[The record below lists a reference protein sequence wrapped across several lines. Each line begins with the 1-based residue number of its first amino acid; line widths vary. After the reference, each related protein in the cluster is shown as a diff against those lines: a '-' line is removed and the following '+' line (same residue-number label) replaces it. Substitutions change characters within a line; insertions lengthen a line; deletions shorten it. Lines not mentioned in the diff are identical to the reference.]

1 MAQPPSRKPPRLFL
15 PGPTMVADEVLE
27 AQARRLIGHRGPEI
41 TALMMSLQPR
51 LRRVFQTGHRVFIS
65 TSSATGLFEAAARS
79 CIGKHA
85 LCCVNG
91 AFSQRWAEVV
101 EANGRSL
108 ARLEVE
114 WGEPI
119 TADHVDEAL
128 DKAAENGHP
137 FDAVTVVHNETSTGV
152 TSPVGE
158 IAEAVRA
165 HEEKRGEPILL
176 LVDAVSSLGGID
188 VPVDRWGLDVCL
200 TGGQKCL
207 ALPPGL
213 AFAAVS
219 ERALNRAAQ
228 IPGRGWYFDFLVF
241 EKYLEHWQTP
251 ATPAVTLLYALDV
264 QLDRILA
271 EGLPARFARHRA
283 MADHVRSWALERF
296 DVLASEGYRSDS
308 VTAVVNT
315 REIDIEAMNRH
326 LAETVD
332 WAVSNGYGKLREQTF
347 RIGHMGDHTVDECRE
362 LTAAIDAFL
371 GVS

>member
-1 MAQPPSRKPPRLFL
+1 MAKPPRLFL
-15 PGPTMVADEVLE
+15 PGPTAVADEVLE

-41 TALMMSLQPR
+41 SALLESIQPR
-51 LRRVFQTGHRVFIS
+51 LREVFQTDHRVYLS

-79 CIGKHA
+79 CIKDRA

-101 EANGRSL
+101 EANGKAH

-119 TADHVDEAL
+119 LAHHVDEAL
-128 DKAAENGHP
+128 DKAAENGRP

-152 TSPVGE
+152 TSPVAA
-158 IAEAVRA
+158 IAEAIRI
-165 HEEKRGEPILL
+165 HERKRGDPILL
-176 LVDAVSSLGGID
+176 LVDTVSSLGGID
-188 VPVDRWGLDVCL
+188 VRTDEWGLDVCL

-207 ALPPGL
+207 AMPPGL

-219 ERALNRAAQ
+219 DRALERAKTIQ
-228 IPGRGWYFDFLVF
+228 GRGWYFDLLVF
-241 EKYLEHWQTP
+241 ETYLERRQTP
-251 ATPAVTLLYALDV
+251 ATPAVTLLFALDV

-271 EGLPARFARHRA
+271 EGLEARFARHRA
-283 MADHVRSWALERF
+283 MADHVRSWALDRF
-296 DVLASEGYRSDS
+296 DVLAPEGFRSDS
-308 VTAVVNT
+308 VTAVLNT
-315 REIDIEAMNRH
+315 RGIDVGALNRH

-332 WAVSNGYGKLREQTF
+332 WVISNGYAKLKDKTF
-347 RIGHMGDHTVDECRE
+347 RIGHMGDHTVEECRE

-371 GVS
+371 REA

>member
-1 MAQPPSRKPPRLFL
+1 MAQPPRLFL
-15 PGPTMVADEVLE
+15 PGPTAVAAEVLK
-27 AQARRLIGHRGPEI
+27 AQDRRLIGHRGPEI
-41 TALMMSLQPR
+41 SALLESIQPR
-51 LRRVFQTGHRVFIS
+51 LREVFQTDHRVYLS

-79 CIGKHA
+79 CIRDRA

-101 EANGRSL
+101 EANGKAH
-108 ARLEVE
+108 ARLEVD

-119 TADHVDEAL
+119 TADHVGEAL
-128 DKAAENGHP
+128 DEAARNGDP
-137 FDAVTVVHNETSTGV
+137 FDTVTVVHNETSTGV

-165 HEEKRGEPILL
+165 HERERGEPVLL
-176 LVDAVSSLGGID
+176 LVDTVSSLGGID
-188 VPVDRWGLDVCL
+188 VRTDEWGLDVCL

-219 ERALNRAAQ
+219 DRALERAKT

-241 EKYLEHWQTP
+241 ETYLERRQTP
-251 ATPAVTLLYALDV
+251 TTPAVTLLFALDV

-271 EGLPARFARHRA
+271 EGLEARFARHRA
-283 MADHVRSWALERF
+283 MADHVRSWALDRF
-296 DVLASEGYRSDS
+296 DVLAPEGFRSDS
-308 VTAVVNT
+308 VTAVLNT
-315 REIDIEAMNRH
+315 RGIDVGALNRH

-332 WAVSNGYGKLREQTF
+332 WIISNGYAKLKDKTF
-347 RIGHMGDHTVDECRE
+347 RIGHMGDHTVEECRE
-362 LTAAIDAFL
+362 LTASIDTFL
-371 GVS
+371 RAA

>member
-1 MAQPPSRKPPRLFL
+1 MTRQPPRLFL
-15 PGPTMVADEVLE
+15 PGPTAVADEVLE
-27 AQARRLIGHRGPEI
+27 AQTRRLIGHRGPEI
-41 TALMMSLQPR
+41 SELLESIQTR
-51 LRRVFQTGHRVFIS
+51 LRQVFQTEHRVYVS

-79 CIGKHA
+79 CIRDHA

-101 EANGRSL
+101 EANGKAH

-128 DKAAENGHP
+128 DKAATNGRP

-158 IAEAVRA
+158 IVEAVRA
-165 HEEKRGEPILL
+165 REEKGGEPILL

-188 VPVDRWGLDVCL
+188 VPVDRWQLDVCL

-219 ERALNRAAQ
+219 DRALDRARG
-228 IPGRGWYFDFLVF
+228 IPDRGWYFDFLVF
-241 EKYLEHWQTP
+241 EKYLERWQTP

-271 EGLPARFARHRA
+271 EGLAARFARHRA
-283 MADHVRSWALERF
+283 MADHVRAWALDRF
-296 DVLASEGYRSDS
+296 GILAPEGYRSDS

-315 REIDIEAMNRH
+315 RGIDVGALNRH
-326 LAETVD
+326 LAESAD
-332 WAVSNGYGKLREQTF
+332 WILSNGYAKLRDWTF
-347 RIGHMGDHTVDECRE
+347 RIGHMGDHTVEECRE
-362 LTAAIDAFL
+362 LTGAIDRFL
-371 GVS
+371 GI